1 MTELTNSLA
10 KNIHLG
16 LKIVWV
22 AYDPTYPS
30 PSRGPLSKIELP
42 QSFHKIPFSFTE
54 ATAQPAE
61 LQNIIMMVMMMLML
75 MMMLLLIVMMMMV
88 ML

>member
-42 QSFHKIPFSFTE
+42 QSFHKIPCSFTE

-61 LQNIIMMVMMMLML
+61 LQNIIMMMMLILMMMMMMVMMMMLML
-75 MMMLLLIVMMMMV
+75 
-88 ML
+88 